1 MTIFK
6 KTAASVLIA
15 AILVKRRKSRMRKV
29 RIWSREWIQRRET
42 EDITGK
48 LINEMRKEDLN
59 GFRQFIRL
67 SVDRFDFLLEKV
79 RPVISKKDTN
89 MRKAISAETRLL
101 ITLRYL
107 STGDSYRSLMYLF
120 RVAHNTMS
128 GIISQTCKAIFHSL
142 REEYLQVL

>member
-67 SVDRFDFLLEKV
+67 SVDQFDFLLEKV